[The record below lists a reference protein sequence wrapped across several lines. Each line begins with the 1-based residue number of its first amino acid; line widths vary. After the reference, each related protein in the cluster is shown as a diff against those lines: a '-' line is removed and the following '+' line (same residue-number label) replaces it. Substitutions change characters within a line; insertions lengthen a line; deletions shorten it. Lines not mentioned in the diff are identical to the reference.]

1 MLAPVKTGI
10 EHVANALRQRLPA
23 SRALVAIDGTD
34 GSGKSTLAGQLAQC
48 LHPRPTVVVH
58 VDNFL
63 NPSSIRHARGRS
75 SPDGF
80 WLDSYNYAALSA
92 NVLDPLRASGGAWYR
107 PSSYDPSLDAE
118 KLAEPVFAPA
128 DAIVL
133 VEGLFLHRDEL
144 AHRWDASIFLD
155 VPFAET
161 ARRMAVRDG
170 SNPDPNHRTMRRYVG
185 GQHIYF
191 ATARPLERAS
201 LIVDNA
207 GTEPRL
213 IDPSHASA
221 LLT

>member
-1 MLAPVKTGI
+1 MYQRLKRSIGLEPTTELEPSRHRGSVGSSPAWTSTAKRPLNDERGGSAMLAPVKTGI

-34 GSGKSTLAGQLAQC
+34 GSGKSTLAGQLAQR

-92 NVLDPLRASGGAWYR
+92 NALDPLRAAGGAWYR

-144 AHRWDASIFLD
+144 AHRLGRLD
-155 VPFAET
+155 LPRCPV
-161 ARRMAVRDG
+161 RRDG
-170 SNPDPNHRTMRRYVG
+170 MADGRS
-185 GQHIYF
+185 
-191 ATARPLERAS
+191 
-201 LIVDNA
+201 
-207 GTEPRL
+207 
-213 IDPSHASA
+213 
-221 LLT
+221 

>member
-1 MLAPVKTGI
+1 MLALVATGI
-10 EHVANALRQRLPA
+10 EHVANALRRRLPT

-34 GSGKSTLAGQLAQC
+34 GSGKSTLAGQLAQR
-48 LHPRPTVVVH
+48 LRPRPTVVVH

-80 WLDSYNYAALSA
+80 WLDSYNYTALTA
-92 NVLDPLRASGGAWYR
+92 NVLDPLRAAGGAWYR
-107 PSSYDPSLDAE
+107 PASYDPSLDAVE
-118 KLAEPVFAPA
+118 LADPVFAPA
-128 DAIVL
+128 DAVVL

-144 AHRWDASIFLD
+144 AHCWDASIFLD

-161 ARRMAVRDG
+161 ARWMALRDG
-170 SNPDPNHRTMRRYVG
+170 SNPDPNHTTMRRHVG

-191 ATARPLERAS
+191 ATARPWERAS
-201 LIVDNA
+201 LVVDNA
-207 GTEPRL
+207 GSEPRL